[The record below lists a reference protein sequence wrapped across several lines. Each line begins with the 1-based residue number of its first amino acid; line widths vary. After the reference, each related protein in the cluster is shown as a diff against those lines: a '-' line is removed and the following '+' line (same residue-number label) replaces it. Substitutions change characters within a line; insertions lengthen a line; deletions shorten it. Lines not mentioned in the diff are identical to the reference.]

1 MKDILKQI
9 LIVGC
14 GGFSLEVVKYLKDYS
29 DYNPGKIQILG
40 FLDPNLNNVKNELQ
54 NFEHEVRIEVE
65 TRTNRRSCQRVT
77 LTYACIYCTR

>member
-14 GGFSLEVVKYLKDYS
+14 GGFSLEVIKYLKDYS

-40 FLDPNLNNVKNELQ
+40 FLDPNLNNVKKLQ
-54 NFEHEVRIEVE
+54 KKE
-65 TRTNRRSCQRVT
+65 RSKQY
-77 LTYACIYCTR
+77 LIQIN

>member
-40 FLDPNLNNVKNELQ
+40 FLDPNLNNVKKK
-54 NFEHEVRIEVE
+54 
-65 TRTNRRSCQRVT
+65 
-77 LTYACIYCTR
+77 